1 MIDRIRQSWLARLA
15 AKLADWAQSWLV
27 PALLRRRTFGAA
39 VIASIWAILYWGLI
53 ASDRY
58 VSEAHVII
66 QRTDLS
72 NGQSMDLFSSLLGN
86 AGAGNRADQLL
97 LRDHLLSTDML
108 KKIDAKLN
116 LRAHYSTWYRD
127 PISRMWFESSP
138 FEWFHRHY
146 LSRVSAEYDDYA
158 GVLIIKAQAYE
169 PETAHAIASMLVQ
182 EGERHMNAM
191 AHSLAIEQVA
201 FLEKQVAELNDRAL
215 KARQTML
222 AFQNRRG
229 MISPQGTAENLAG
242 IINRLEG
249 QITDLQTRRTAMLGY
264 LMPDSPAVVEINQQI
279 SATERQIEVEKARLT
294 SPKGR
299 TLNTAVEEYQ
309 RLQMNAELAQDLYK
323 TALVAL
329 EKGRVEATRM
339 LKQVSVLQA
348 PIQPEYPLEPRRLY
362 NTVVFILITLLIAG
376 VVHLIAAII
385 RDHKD

>member
-1 MIDRIRQSWLARLA
+1 MIDRIRESWLARVA
-15 AKLADWAQSWLV
+15 ARLVDWAQSWLV

-39 VIASIWAILYWGLI
+39 VIASIWAVLYWGLF

-72 NGQSMDLFSSLLGN
+72 NGQGMDLFSSLLGSG
-86 AGAGNRADQLL
+86 GAGNRADQLL
-97 LRDHLLSTDML
+97 LRDHLLSVDML
-108 KKIDAKLN
+108 KKLDAKLN
-116 LRAHYSTWYRD
+116 LRAHYSDWYRD
-127 PISRMWFESSP
+127 PISRMWFESAP
-138 FEWFHRHY
+138 LEWFYDHY
-146 LSRVSAEYDDYA
+146 RSRVGVEYDDYS
-158 GVLIIKAQAYE
+158 GVLIIKAQGYE
-169 PETAHAIASMLVQ
+169 PQTAHAIASMLVQ

-191 AHSLAIEQVA
+191 AHNLAREQVV
-201 FLEKQVAELNDRAL
+201 FLEKQVAELKDLAIQANEA
-215 KARQTML
+215 ML
-222 AFQNRRG
+222 AFQNKKG
-229 MISPQGTAENLAG
+229 MISPQGTVENLAG
-242 IINRLEG
+242 VINRLEA

-264 LMPDSPAVVEINQQI
+264 LMPDTPAIVEINQQI
-279 SATERQIEVEKARLT
+279 SAIERQISVEKARLT
-294 SPKGR
+294 SPKGK

-309 RLQMNAELAQDLYK
+309 RLQMNAQLAQDLYK

-348 PIQPEYPLEPRRLY
+348 PPVPEYPIEPRRLY
-362 NTVVFILITLLIAG
+362 NTVVFILVTLLIAG

>member
-1 MIDRIRQSWLARLA
+1 
-15 AKLADWAQSWLV
+15 
-27 PALLRRRTFGAA
+27 
-39 VIASIWAILYWGLI
+39 
-53 ASDRY
+53 
-58 VSEAHVII
+58 
-66 QRTDLS
+66 
-72 NGQSMDLFSSLLGN
+72 
-86 AGAGNRADQLL
+86 
-97 LRDHLLSTDML
+97 
-108 KKIDAKLN
+108 
-116 LRAHYSTWYRD
+116 
-127 PISRMWFESSP
+127 
-138 FEWFHRHY
+138 
-146 LSRVSAEYDDYA
+146 
-158 GVLIIKAQAYE
+158 
-169 PETAHAIASMLVQ
+169 
-182 EGERHMNAM
+182 
-191 AHSLAIEQVA
+191 
-201 FLEKQVAELNDRAL
+201 
-215 KARQTML
+215 
-222 AFQNRRG
+222 